1 MAVKTFSKRGYR
13 SFLRHEQLESRVMLS
28 ASPSDVDSSVAE
40 VSTAVVQPKA
50 NFQLQITGTEVQF
63 SPIGTPAYM
72 AGTISFVTPNGRT
85 YEGIGRYQE
94 TLTPIFMDVNADSV
108 PDFVGTNGVAT
119 FSFYAGPAKNIYV
132 GSITTVNVSY
142 IQGVTA
148 AGEMIVGSTG
158 TITACDGL
166 FKKTSGGFTSQSV
179 VAMYPTFAMNTTVN
193 FAINDCQLDPRVGAK
208 ILAQVVHANIEAHH
222 NKLKHDLVDAFH
234 GNNDKHADKLDKN
247 TSKADKHSGPAHQA
261 VDSLVERAKDRVNE
275 WTSKRHDK
283 LASDLA
289 HWRHGGAC

>member
-1 MAVKTFSKRGYR
+1 MAAKTFSKRGYR

-28 ASPSDVDSSVAE
+28 ASPSNGDSVVAE
-40 VSTAVVQPKA
+40 VSTAVAQPKA
-50 NFQLQITGTEVQF
+50 AFQLAITGTEVQF
-63 SPIGTPAYM
+63 SPIGTPSYM
-72 AGTISFVTPNGRT
+72 AGTISFVAPNGQSVAGVGL
-85 YEGIGRYQE
+85 YHE
-94 TLTPIFMDVNADSV
+94 TLTPIFMDVNGDSM

-119 FSFYAGPAKNIYV
+119 FSFYAGPAKNIFV

-166 FKKTSGGFTSQSV
+166 FKSMSGGFTSQSV
-179 VAMYPTFAMNTTVN
+179 VAMYPAFAMNTTVN
-193 FAINDCQLDPRVGAK
+193 FAINSCQLDPRVGAK
-208 ILAQVVHANIEAHH
+208 ILAQVVHANIEAHA

-234 GNNDKHADKLDKN
+234 GNNDKHDKADKLDK
-247 TSKADKHSGPAHQA
+247 KAHKDSGPARHA
-261 VDSLVERAKDRVNE
+261 VDSLVERVKDRVNE
-275 WTSKRHDK
+275 LAGKRHDK